1 MKTLIILFTFLSYF
15 AGCESRSSSNVDLK
29 SDSLLALNTSGTL
42 SKEEYDYYHQLVSH
56 YFDSTL
62 LRGHFNGGILIA
74 KDGAVIYENYFGY
87 KNLKTKDT
95 LTAET
100 PLQIASTSKTF
111 TSAAVLRLVQAG
123 KLDLNTPIT
132 QFFPQLPYPGVTVK
146 MLLNHRSGLPEYLY
160 YMEKGGWNRNTFA
173 SNADVLNT
181 LIQWQ
186 PPKQFTAGT
195 RFHYCNTNFVLL
207 ALIVEKISGTSFPD
221 YMKRYIFEPLKM
233 YNTFIATVNDTS
245 RTVLS
250 FDGYGTKWKLDFS
263 DGPYGDKNVYS
274 TPEDLLKWDQSL
286 YHNTILS
293 QQTLDSAY
301 TPYSNEK
308 PSMHNYGLGWRLLFF
323 PNGKKV
329 VYHNG
334 RWHGFNSAFA
344 RLTDER
350 VTIIILSNK
359 FNHATYTVARKL
371 YNLFGDYDTEQKHEE
386 GLE

>member
-123 KLDLNTPIT
+123 KLDLNAPIT

-173 SNADVLNT
+173 TNADVLNT
-181 LIQWQ
+181 LIQWH

-344 RLTDER
+344 RLTEER

>member
-1 MKTLIILFTFLSYF
+1 
-15 AGCESRSSSNVDLK
+15 
-29 SDSLLALNTSGTL
+29 
-42 SKEEYDYYHQLVSH
+42 
-56 YFDSTL
+56 
-62 LRGHFNGGILIA
+62 
-74 KDGAVIYENYFGY
+74 
-87 KNLKTKDT
+87 
-95 LTAET
+95 
-100 PLQIASTSKTF
+100 
-111 TSAAVLRLVQAG
+111 
-123 KLDLNTPIT
+123 PIT

-173 SNADVLNT
+173 TNADVLNT
-181 LIQWQ
+181 LIQWH